1 MILITTED
9 NCIIDSPMRS
19 RSIDN
24 YLSQEEGNL
33 ITAFVIHSIER
44 FENYNGRIRMTPQ
57 RFKTNELQ
65 ELYIKKYNQWENA
78 VKTRVPNSSS
88 TYLNRLRES
97 DKSNPCPIEKF
108 LKSFMQIIQQAIPP
122 SKQSYMLQ
130 KLEVDLMECGFFCP
144 CPAEPE
150 Y

>member
-9 NCIIDSPMRS
+9 NFIIDSPMRS
-19 RSIDN
+19 RPIDN
-24 YLSQEEGNL
+24 YLSQEERNL
-33 ITAFVIHSIER
+33 ITAFLIRSIER
-44 FENYNGRIRMTPQ
+44 FETYNGRIRMTPQ

-65 ELYIKKYNQWENA
+65 ELYIKKYNQWEKA

-88 TYLNRLRES
+88 TYLNMLRES
-97 DKSNPCPIEKF
+97 DRSNPCPIETF

-122 SKQSYMLQ
+122 GKHSNMLQ

-144 CPAEPE
+144 CPAEPD
-150 Y
+150 